1 MKSLSSCIC
10 LLLLWGSLP
19 DIAAAQSV
27 LDRTPNL
34 SGGWVGRP
42 QILHFNFLHRFRS
55 GEPPTKK
62 VSNVP
67 TLVTSYSLPGRTLI
81 GAKYSSNSDLVS
93 RIPNEWEL
101 FGRWAPLT
109 SEGDGPLDA
118 AVTFA
123 YNDAARSADAE
134 LSLSLPA
141 GPLRLLGAVR
151 TFSDGYGAGEG
162 RVALGGGAVL
172 RLNDFV
178 ALAGDVTTL
187 MDRTDSEKV
196 AWGRAVQ
203 VAVPYTPHT
212 LSIQLT
218 NTNTSTLQGAS
229 RGGSGTRWGFEF
241 TIPLTVSRFL
251 PRGST
256 ESDTDVA
263 ATGIEQNT
271 VYVIIQDLEF
281 GMERISIPV
290 GSRVV
295 WVNRDVVAHTSTST
309 TSVWGSPLLPPG
321 ESWGYTFDTPGE
333 FPFFCVPHP
342 EMTGVVIVEGETP

>member
-1 MKSLSSCIC
+1 MKVLSWCIC

-19 DIAAAQSV
+19 NTAAAQSV

-42 QILHFNFLHRFRS
+42 HVLQFNFLHRFRS
-55 GEPPTKK
+55 GEPPTNK

-67 TLVTSYSLPGRTLI
+67 TLVTSYSLPGQTVI
-81 GAKYSSNSDLVS
+81 GVQYSSNSDLVS

-109 SEGDGPLDA
+109 SAGGGPLDA

-123 YNDAARSADAE
+123 YNDAARSADGE
-134 LSLSLPA
+134 VSLSLPA
-141 GPLRLLGAVR
+141 GPLRLLGTAR
-151 TFSDGYGAGEG
+151 AFSDGYGVDEG

-178 ALAGDVTTL
+178 SLAGDVTTL
-187 MDRTDSEKV
+187 MDRSDTEKV
-196 AWGRAVQ
+196 AWGAAIQ

-212 LSIQLT
+212 LSLQMT
-218 NTNTSTLQGAS
+218 NTNTSTLQGSS
-229 RGGSGTRWGFEF
+229 RGSSGTRFGFEF

-251 PRGST
+251 PQGSST
-256 ESDTDVA
+256 SDADGDA
-263 ATGIEQNT
+263 GGIEQNT
-271 VYVIIQDLEF
+271 VYVIMQDLKF
-281 GMERISIPV
+281 GMERITVPV
-290 GSRVV
+290 GARVV

-309 TSVWGSPLLPPG
+309 TSVWGSPLIPPG
-321 ESWGYTFDTPGE
+321 ESWAYTFDTPGE

-342 EMTGVVIVEGETP
+342 DMTGLVIVEGGTP